1 MSSHRETREAAGAPS
16 ARAAGAGFLHHL
28 YAATRETALVVALA
42 LVLSLVIKTWL
53 LQAFFIPSGSM
64 EDTLLEG
71 DRVIVSKLVPD
82 VVPVQR
88 GDIVVFRDPDHWLP
102 PTTAVDRGPLVNGLT
117 DVLEYLGL
125 LPSSAEDHLIKR
137 VIGLP
142 GDTVTCCDASG
153 RLLVNGVAI
162 TEPYL
167 KPGDVPSSMSFDI
180 TVPEGR
186 VWVMGDHRSNSE
198 DSRFHDPE
206 GDGSQGSVPI
216 SDLTGRAVLRVW
228 PLSRLGWL
236 DRFADT
242 FATVPN
248 ASAGSPRPV
257 PTGQP

>member
-167 KPGDVPSSMSFDI
+167 KPGDVPS
-180 TVPEGR
+180 
-186 VWVMGDHRSNSE
+186 
-198 DSRFHDPE
+198 
-206 GDGSQGSVPI
+206 
-216 SDLTGRAVLRVW
+216 
-228 PLSRLGWL
+228 
-236 DRFADT
+236 
-242 FATVPN
+242 
-248 ASAGSPRPV
+248 
-257 PTGQP
+257 